1 MAVAVKNHSALV
13 IPEAALR
20 RAGFKRG
27 QELELK
33 ISGGLIK
40 IVPKLPNGNDEY
52 TPMQRRAIDAQLR
65 AAEKGPFHGPFDS
78 VDDMIADMKVRLA
91 KPKAAKKTKT
101 SR

>member
-1 MAVAVKNHSALV
+1 MTVAVKNHAPLV
-13 IPEAALR
+13 VPEAALR

-33 ISGGLIK
+33 ISGGLIE
-40 IVPKLPNGNDEY
+40 IVPKLPSGNEEY
-52 TPMQRRAIDAQLR
+52 TPKQRRAIDAQLR

-78 VDDMIADMKVRLA
+78 VDDMIVDMKVRLT
-91 KPKAAKKTKT
+91 KPKAAKKAKP